1 MASTRKDMRRQD
13 LVVPYQEPA
22 SKGDSTDFSS
32 TLSSTLPMAAIF
44 TRNKYIGW
52 ASIVFS
58 VQNWLGESEEATKNA
73 STPGYFT
80 VGMSI
85 MALATTYLPMFL
97 PPPPNA
103 RGTGTGTGPA
113 APVAA

>member
-1 MASTRKDMRRQD
+1 MASTKKDMRRAD
-13 LVVPYQEPA
+13 LIVPYQAPA
-22 SKGDSTDFSS
+22 GKGESSDFSS

-44 TRNKYIGW
+44 TRNRYIGW

-58 VQNWLGESEEATKNA
+58 VQNWLGESEEATKN
-73 STPGYFT
+73 STTPGYFT
-80 VGMSI
+80 IGMSV

-103 RGTGTGTGPA
+103 RGTGTGPA